1 MNFFQELSGSFTSEF
16 NFSSRCRERLL
27 QGIGNYKSNRPLQL
41 QLALQLDSLAVVWA
55 LALLAGQED
64 RASQVL
70 GLLVN
75 LSQVLNLVVKMI
87 GTAKYS

>member
-1 MNFFQELSGSFTSEF
+1 M
-16 NFSSRCRERLL
+16 
-27 QGIGNYKSNRPLQL
+27 QL

-64 RASQVL
+64 RARQGL

-75 LSQVLNLVVKMI
+75 LSQVLNLVVKII
-87 GTAKYS
+87 GPAKYS

>member
-16 NFSSRCRERLL
+16 NFSSRCGERLL
-27 QGIGNYKSNRPLQL
+27 QGNYKTTRPLQL

-70 GLLVN
+70 GLLVK
-75 LSQVLNLVVKMI
+75 LSQVLNLLDKMI
-87 GTAKYS
+87 GPAKYL

>member
-27 QGIGNYKSNRPLQL
+27 EGNQKSYRPLQL

-64 RASQVL
+64 RAIQVL

-75 LSQVLNLVVKMI
+75 LSLVLNRVVKMI

>member
-16 NFSSRCRERLL
+16 NFSSRCGERLL
-27 QGIGNYKSNRPLQL
+27 QGNYKTNRPLQL

-64 RASQVL
+64 RAIQVL

-75 LSQVLNLVVKMI
+75 LSQVLNRVVKMI